1 MEGVLNRLCKLLCNA
16 LLWWCFFY
24 CCWWWWIK
32 IRVNTL
38 CRKLGPQASQHIMD
52 KERKAHPQ
60 RESKKTQKFYFS
72 TTGLIIIAN
81 WKLVVVQIEIW
92 NDDDRVDVFCNA
104 PIPRVFL
111 NGRIALKVPTPPSL
125 VGWSILCCS
134 VRMPILLYPSIGI
147 HSFIHNLGVSSV

>member
-38 CRKLGPQASQHIMD
+38 CCKLGPPANISWIRREKLTH
-52 KERKAHPQ
+52 KERV
-60 RESKKTQKFYFS
+60 KKFDFS

-92 NDDDRVDVFCNA
+92 NDNDRVDVFCNA

-147 HSFIHNLGVSSV
+147 HSFIHNLGVSSL